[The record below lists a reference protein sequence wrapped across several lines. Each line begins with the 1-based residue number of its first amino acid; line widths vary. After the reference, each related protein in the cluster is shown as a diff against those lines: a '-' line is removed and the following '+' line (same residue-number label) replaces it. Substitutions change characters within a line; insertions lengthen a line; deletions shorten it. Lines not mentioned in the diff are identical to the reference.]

1 MGALRSSSILI
12 LDLRFATASPQ
23 HTNLQVVDLQRR
35 THTSTC
41 PITEVSSRV
50 WCILSHSCIFYKRL
64 CFCVLQDCREHCSMY
79 LYFKPRT
86 LGSKQKKKKR
96 AAGIQGALLRS
107 ISCCIA
113 LLYFSRYST
122 VRLKMFYCFLS
133 TICVNI
139 INVLQYSTT

>member
-86 LGSKQKKKKR
+86 LGSKQKKKKGSR
-96 AAGIQGALLRS
+96 DTGGIAKKHQLLHRTTV
-107 ISCCIA
+107 
-113 LLYFSRYST
+113 LFKVLYCKT
-122 VRLKMFYCFLS
+122 K
-133 TICVNI
+133 
-139 INVLQYSTT
+139 NVLLFFKHYLCEYYQCITV